1 MFPRKF
7 PLLSAA
13 LCVGYVNDV
22 NNNTDFYTFM

>member
-1 MFPRKF
+1 
-7 PLLSAA
+7 LLSAA